1 VVDAPPTEVVVA
13 VEEGVGAVTVN
24 EIVPVILCP
33 SEPRSAHETLL
44 RPLGSGL
51 FEDTTTLVAP
61 SFATDAIATDPPDA
75 SSMAKSFAI
84 GSAAPEYS
92 RVTVEIGPDTV
103 ETFAGV
109 LPTKLT

>member
-1 VVDAPPTEVVVA
+1 
-13 VEEGVGAVTVN
+13 
-24 EIVPVILCP
+24 
-33 SEPRSAHETLL
+33 
-44 RPLGSGL
+44 
-51 FEDTTTLVAP
+51 
-61 SFATDAIATDPPDA
+61 
-75 SSMAKSFAI
+75 MARSFAI